1 MTQARWISRLAALP
15 SKGICEKGACHR
27 IQGIRPRT
35 ITQLLWIWWLPPF
48 FPLDLVAATFF
59 PPPDIVHAADRAVG
73 RAVFPDAKS
82 AADALRDLSKRITAA
97 GLPAGTIPDPR
108 RADSVLVPIG
118 NGWAVYEI
126 KDNGTAILRT
136 VLGAN

>member
-1 MTQARWISRLAALP
+1 MKKVPATESRGYDRAQSP
-15 SKGICEKGACHR
+15 SFSGFGGCH
-27 IQGIRPRT
+27 
-35 ITQLLWIWWLPPF
+35 LFSPF
-48 FPLDLVAATFF
+48 FS
-59 PPPDIVHAADRAVG
+59 PDIVHAADRAVG

-97 GLPAGTIPDPR
+97 GLPSGTIPDPR